1 MINFKESEK
10 VNISPIS
17 NSLLNV
23 FTDNY
28 YLELG
33 NIDYTVIE
41 KILKRE
47 LVAIDEV
54 TCFDIQNIGIG
65 HASKSTKDLRDI
77 LPFIYFEN
85 IQNKERSIQLFITC
99 GLLSK
104 VVANKAETFAPIVLI
119 QVKLVFINGKYYLQS
134 NGIPTENTILFN
146 GLAKSEL
153 SMVNEK
159 AVNSFATIY
168 DIDEF
173 CMQFTRLNNYVVK
186 LENYL
191 TFAFTNLP
199 SIVMDHDRYTL
210 SSNFTSYLG
219 NKYYIPGKEEICN
232 ITKLNDKQ
240 RLAVQRCS
248 LGDNFA
254 ISGVIGTGKTTTL
267 MNIASNTIRKGQKV
281 LYVSSNLSTIEEV
294 ENKFNELEIGN
305 LVANLTDPLLGRSF
319 FQKPKIKKI
328 NITDNNKQLVKAY
341 EVVDEYEKNLTG
353 RVLDFRFVDVIKELL
368 KINKPAEDVEIDD
381 LAGIYKYEGF
391 EIIEAL
397 SRIEKTKKIMPRPK
411 DSLFSNIP
419 VNNDI
424 EYADVPI
431 GIVENL
437 YDYYQRLYILK
448 TELETKY
455 GLIPIPNYAKFKNVV
470 NDIKKVNINEVPKS
484 WITLDQEK
492 YREAK
497 DAFSD
502 FKASVYQI
510 KETKS
515 IIDWEF
521 KNLEGIDVNELIN
534 NILSEYFNESE
545 LDKINNVIFNIDNLR
560 KIAKKSIKIIEEL
573 KEFLADFNKKYDYNG
588 KFDNNW
594 IKDLI
599 GFANFVNENY
609 VYNKW
614 CNLNRCHFFNNEI
627 RKYEEILT
635 NYEVAKEEYYSVF
648 RNYKD
653 YQEGLTK
660 LNKAIETKRPFRQ
673 FSLDELKKI
682 AEDVKK
688 YLVNANNIEK
698 AYSEYESLVG
708 VAFSK
713 EFNASEKF
721 SNFYDY
727 ITTIEKENLKRSFTR
742 ILVLP
747 NADDVHRIAIKFKE
761 QASKVEVL
769 VENFNTFL
777 TFVNLPSKYGQK
789 ALGYDSII
797 QALQELSLYFENVY
811 QTNMLMKKI
820 AKESGEYV
828 RFDSYLRLR
837 SLLKEY
843 ELAEEKLDQSNDYN
857 SLYGVLY
864 KKGQTT
870 LNDVAMLIT
879 SFASYIDY
887 FTDKE
892 SLVKSLDPENNKKI
906 NELLMEA
913 NTNIYFIN
921 DAFNA
926 YNKIFKDG
934 IGEYYYDELDQV
946 IAHWKKLLDAK
957 AELETYLDFTNQIR
971 VLFKHKLFKFANLII
986 NGEVNDI
993 VNIFK
998 YCYYRMVYDTYKKS
1012 IINHISTKNVG
1023 NALRQVVNY
1032 EKIYIENNINELK
1045 KMCSDENVKFENL
1058 DFDAYIDASTGNKYL
1073 YLCDVKTLN
1082 RYISIDKFDLVLVDD
1097 ANLLDADDYDKAVS
1111 AKRVVVAGEESY
1123 RMAVTSS
1130 LITRFRSESLMT
1142 FDYRYVPTPLVVS
1155 NRLKNIHSMITSVDE
1170 KEAGLEVMN
1179 VDGAKYILSLIK
1191 ENPNVVIN
1199 YFTALPNIQRKMFDG
1214 LASLLVKE
1222 GFARDKIIDILR
1234 HQINI
1239 CDLGLG
1245 YFYEADYNIINYDE
1259 YGKQFDQDFSTW
1271 ATNVLLCKK
1280 KIVILSNKSDLD
1292 VIQDLKRTNEN
1303 FFTKYINPTPAKI
1316 NGLSSSI
1323 LDKLATTLKRNKY
1336 DVIGS
1341 YGDLSMILEKKGQIF
1356 VVLLFVNPES
1366 SHFDILSD
1374 YRDYYQANVDKGINT
1389 FVIWLEDIYEDFE
1402 NVKKDLLNKLN
1413 EASSKNS

>member
-33 NIDYTVIE
+33 NIDYTVID

-47 LVAIDEV
+47 LVSVDEV

-65 HASKSTKDLRDI
+65 HASKATKDLRDI

-104 VVANKAETFAPIVLI
+104 IVANKTETFAPIVLI
-119 QVKLVFINGKYYLQS
+119 QVKLVFINGKYYFQS
-134 NGIPTENTILFN
+134 NGIPTENTVLFN

-191 TFAFTNLP
+191 TFAITNLP

-210 SSNFTSYLG
+210 SSNFASYLG

-232 ITKLNDKQ
+232 ITRLNDKQ
-240 RLAVQRCS
+240 RLAVQRSS

-267 MNIASNTIRKGQKV
+267 MNIASNAIRKGQKV
-281 LYVSSNLSTIEEV
+281 LYVSSNVSTIEEV

-319 FQKPKIKKI
+319 FQKPKVKKI
-328 NITDNNKQLVKAY
+328 NIADNNKQLVKAY
-341 EVVDEYEKNLTG
+341 EVVDQYEKNLTG

-368 KINKPAEDVEIDD
+368 KINEPSSDVEIDD
-381 LAGIYKYEGF
+381 LTGIYKYEGY
-391 EIIEAL
+391 EIIDAL
-397 SRIEKTKKIMPRPK
+397 QKIEKTKKLMPRPK

-424 EYADVPI
+424 EYSDVPI
-431 GIVENL
+431 GIVEDL
-437 YDYYQRLYILK
+437 YNYYKALYKLK
-448 TELETKY
+448 NELEKKY
-455 GLIPIPNYAKFKNVV
+455 GLTSIPNYAKFKNVV
-470 NDIKKVNINEVPKS
+470 NDIRKVNINDVPAS
-484 WITLDQEK
+484 WITLNLEK
-492 YREAK
+492 YNEAK
-497 DAFSD
+497 EAFSS
-502 FKASVYQI
+502 FKTNVYQV
-510 KETKS
+510 KETRS

-521 KNLEGIDVNELIN
+521 KNLDEVNVNELIS
-534 NILSEYFNESE
+534 NILGDYFREDE
-545 LDKINNVIFNIDNLR
+545 LEKINNVIFNINNLR
-560 KIAKKSIKIIEEL
+560 KISKNSVKLIEEL
-573 KEFLADFNKKYDYNG
+573 KEFLNDFNKKYDYNG
-588 KFDNNW
+588 KFDSNW

-599 GFANFVNENY
+599 GFSNFVNDNY

-635 NYEVAKEEYYSVF
+635 NYEVAKEEYFSIF
-648 RNYKD
+648 KNYKD
-653 YQEGLTK
+653 YQDGLTK
-660 LNKAIETKRPFRQ
+660 LNKAIETKRPYKQ
-673 FSLDELKKI
+673 LSLEQLQKI
-682 AEDVKK
+682 ASDVKNN
-688 YLVNANNIEK
+688 LVNPNNIDK
-698 AYSEYESLVG
+698 AYSEYENLVG

-713 EFNASEKF
+713 DFNASEKF

-727 ITTIEKENLKRSFTR
+727 ITSVSKENLKRSLTR

-747 NADDVHRIAIKFKE
+747 NSDDVARVAKKFKE
-761 QASKVEVL
+761 QVNKIDVL
-769 VENFNTFL
+769 MDNFNTFL
-777 TFVNLPSKYGQK
+777 TFINLPSKHAQK
-789 ALGYDSII
+789 ALGYDAIMQVI
-797 QALQELSLYFENVY
+797 QEANEYFEKVY
-811 QTNMLMKKI
+811 QTNLVMKKV
-820 AKESGEYV
+820 AKDAGDFV
-828 RFDSYLRLR
+828 KFDSYLRLR
-837 SLLKEY
+837 SLLREY
-843 ELAEEKLDQSNDYN
+843 ELAESALDKSNDYDT
-857 SLYGVLY
+857 LYGELY

-870 LNDVAMLIT
+870 LNDVAVLIT

-887 FTDKE
+887 FTNRE
-892 SLVKSLDPENNKKI
+892 SLVKSLDSENNKRI
-906 NELLMEA
+906 NDILVEA
-913 NTNIYFIN
+913 NTIIANIN
-921 DAFNA
+921 DAFNS

-946 IAHWKKLLDAK
+946 ISHWKKLLDAK
-957 AELETYLDFTNQIR
+957 EELDTYLDFTNQIR
-971 VLFKHKLFKFANLII
+971 VLFRHKLFKFANMII

-993 VNIFK
+993 VNLFK
-998 YCYYRMVYDTYKKS
+998 YRYYKMVYDTYKNS
-1012 IINHISTKNVG
+1012 ILNHISTKNVG

-1032 EKIYIENNINELK
+1032 EKIYIDNNINELK
-1045 KMCSDENVKFENL
+1045 KMCSDENVKFEDL
-1058 DFDAYIDASTGNKYL
+1058 DYDHYIDASTGIKYL

-1142 FDYRYVPTPLVVS
+1142 FDYRYVPTPLVIS
-1155 NRLKNIHSMITSVDE
+1155 NRLKNIHSMITNIDE
-1170 KEAGLEVMN
+1170 ADAGLEVMN
-1179 VDGAKYILSLIK
+1179 VDGSKYILGLIK
-1191 ENPNVVIN
+1191 DNPNVVIN
-1199 YFTALPNIQRKMFDG
+1199 YFTALPHVQRKMFDS

-1222 GFARDKIIDILR
+1222 GFAKDKIVDILR

-1245 YFYEADYNIINYDE
+1245 YFSEADYNIINYDE

-1280 KIVILSNKSDLD
+1280 KIIVLSNKSDLD
-1292 VIQDLKRTNEN
+1292 IIQELKRTNEN
-1303 FFTKYINPTPAKI
+1303 FFTKYINPTPFKI

-1323 LDKLATTLKRNKY
+1323 LDKLAATLKRNKY
-1336 DVIGS
+1336 EVVGS
-1341 YGDLSMILEKKGQIF
+1341 YGDLSMILEKKGEIF

-1389 FVIWLEDIYEDFE
+1389 FVVWLEDIYEDFE
-1402 NVKKDLLNKLN
+1402 KVKKDLLTKLN
-1413 EASSKNS
+1413 NASQNS

>member
-33 NIDYTVIE
+33 NIDYTVID

-47 LVAIDEV
+47 LVSVDEV

-65 HASKSTKDLRDI
+65 HASKATKDLRDI

-104 VVANKAETFAPIVLI
+104 IVANKAETFAPIVLI
-119 QVKLVFINGKYYLQS
+119 QVKLVFINGKYYFQS
-134 NGIPTENTILFN
+134 NGIPTENTVLFN

-191 TFAFTNLP
+191 TFAITNLP

-232 ITKLNDKQ
+232 ITRLNDKQ
-240 RLAVQRCS
+240 RLAVQRSS

-281 LYVSSNLSTIEEV
+281 LYVSSNVSTIEEV

-319 FQKPKIKKI
+319 FQKPKVKKI

-341 EVVDEYEKNLTG
+341 EVVDQYEKNLTG

-368 KINKPAEDVEIDD
+368 KINEPSSDVEIDD
-381 LAGIYKYEGF
+381 LTGIYKYEGY
-391 EIIEAL
+391 EIIDAL
-397 SRIEKTKKIMPRPK
+397 QKIEKTKKLMPRPK

-424 EYADVPI
+424 EYSDVPI
-431 GIVENL
+431 GIVEDL
-437 YDYYQRLYILK
+437 YNYYKALYKLK
-448 TELETKY
+448 NELEKKY
-455 GLIPIPNYAKFKNVV
+455 GLTSIPNYAKFKNVV
-470 NDIKKVNINEVPKS
+470 NDVRKVNINDVPTS
-484 WITLDQEK
+484 WITLNQEK
-492 YREAK
+492 YYEAK
-497 DAFSD
+497 EAFSS
-502 FKASVYQI
+502 FKTNVYQV
-510 KETKS
+510 KETRS

-521 KNLEGIDVNELIN
+521 KNSDEVDVNELIN
-534 NILSEYFNESE
+534 TILGDYFREDE
-545 LDKINNVIFNIDNLR
+545 LEKINNVIFNINNLR
-560 KIAKKSIKIIEEL
+560 KISNNSVKLIEEL
-573 KEFLADFNKKYDYNG
+573 KEFLNDFNKKYDYNG
-588 KFDNNW
+588 KFDSNW

-599 GFANFVNENY
+599 GFSNFINDNY

-635 NYEVAKEEYYSVF
+635 NYEIAKEEYFSIF
-648 RNYKD
+648 KNYKD
-653 YQEGLTK
+653 YQDGLNK
-660 LNKAIETKRPFRQ
+660 LNKAIESKRPYKQ
-673 FSLDELKKI
+673 LSLEQLKKI
-682 AEDVKK
+682 ANDVKNN
-688 YLVNANNIEK
+688 LINPNNIEK
-698 AYSEYESLVG
+698 AYSEYENLVG

-713 EFNASEKF
+713 DFNASEKF

-727 ITTIEKENLKRSFTR
+727 ITSVSKENLKRSLTR

-747 NADDVHRIAIKFKE
+747 NSDDVARIAKKFKE
-761 QASKVEVL
+761 QVNKIDVL
-769 VENFNTFL
+769 MDNFNTFL
-777 TFVNLPSKYGQK
+777 TFINLPSKHAQK
-789 ALGYDSII
+789 ALGYDAIMQVI
-797 QALQELSLYFENVY
+797 QEANEYFEKVY
-811 QTNMLMKKI
+811 QTNLVMKKV
-820 AKESGEYV
+820 AKDAGDFVKFE
-828 RFDSYLRLR
+828 SYLRLR

-843 ELAEEKLDQSNDYN
+843 ELAENALDKSNDYET
-857 SLYGVLY
+857 LYGELY

-870 LNDVAMLIT
+870 LNDVAVLIT

-892 SLVKSLDPENNKKI
+892 ALVKSLDSENNKRI
-906 NELLMEA
+906 NDILIEA
-913 NTNIYFIN
+913 NTIIANIN
-921 DAFNA
+921 DTFNS

-957 AELETYLDFTNQIR
+957 EELDTYLDFTNQIR
-971 VLFKHKLFKFANLII
+971 VLFRHKLFKFANMII

-993 VNIFK
+993 VNLFK
-998 YCYYRMVYDTYKKS
+998 YRYYKMVYDTYKNS
-1012 IINHISTKNVG
+1012 ILNHISTKNVG

-1032 EKIYIENNINELK
+1032 EKIYIDNNINELK
-1045 KMCSDENVKFENL
+1045 KMCSDENVKFEDL
-1058 DFDAYIDASTGNKYL
+1058 DYDRYIDASTGIKYL

-1142 FDYRYVPTPLVVS
+1142 LDYRYVPTPLVIS
-1155 NRLKNIHSMITSVDE
+1155 NRLKNIHSMITNVDE
-1170 KEAGLEVMN
+1170 ADAGLEVMN
-1179 VDGAKYILSLIK
+1179 VDGPKYILSLIK
-1191 ENPNVVIN
+1191 DNPNVVVN
-1199 YFTALPNIQRKMFDG
+1199 YFTALPNVQRKMFDS

-1222 GFARDKIIDILR
+1222 GFAKDKIIDILR

-1280 KIVILSNKSDLD
+1280 KIIVLSNKSDLD
-1292 VIQDLKRTNEN
+1292 IIQELKRTNEN
-1303 FFTKYINPTPAKI
+1303 FFTKYINPTPFKI

-1323 LDKLATTLKRNKY
+1323 LDKLAATLKRNKY
-1336 DVIGS
+1336 EVVGS

-1389 FVIWLEDIYEDFE
+1389 FVVWLEDIYEDFE
-1402 NVKKDLLNKLN
+1402 RVKKDLLTKLN
-1413 EASSKNS
+1413 NASQNS

>member
-23 FTDNY
+23 ITDNY

-33 NIDYTVIE
+33 NIDYTVID

-47 LVAIDEV
+47 LVSVDEV

-65 HASKSTKDLRDI
+65 HASKATKDLRDI

-104 VVANKAETFAPIVLI
+104 IVANKAETFAPIVLI
-119 QVKLVFINGKYYLQS
+119 QVKLVFINGKYYFQS
-134 NGIPTENTILFN
+134 NGIPTENTVLFN

-191 TFAFTNLP
+191 TFAITNLP

-232 ITKLNDKQ
+232 ITRLNDKQ
-240 RLAVQRCS
+240 RLAVQRSS

-281 LYVSSNLSTIEEV
+281 LYVSSNVSTIEEV

-319 FQKPKIKKI
+319 FQKPKVKKI

-341 EVVDEYEKNLTG
+341 EVVDQYEKNLTG

-368 KINKPAEDVEIDD
+368 KINEPSSDVEIDD
-381 LAGIYKYEGF
+381 LTGIYKYEGY
-391 EIIEAL
+391 EIIDAL
-397 SRIEKTKKIMPRPK
+397 QKIEKTKKLMPRPK

-424 EYADVPI
+424 EYSDVPI
-431 GIVENL
+431 GIVEDL
-437 YDYYQRLYILK
+437 YNYYKALYKLK
-448 TELETKY
+448 NELEKKY
-455 GLIPIPNYAKFKNVV
+455 GLTSIPNYAKFKNVV
-470 NDIKKVNINEVPKS
+470 NDVRKVNINDVPTS
-484 WITLDQEK
+484 WITLNQEK
-492 YREAK
+492 YYEAK
-497 DAFSD
+497 EAFSS
-502 FKASVYQI
+502 FKTNVYQV
-510 KETKS
+510 KETRS

-521 KNLEGIDVNELIN
+521 KNSDEVDVNELIN
-534 NILSEYFNESE
+534 NILGDYFREDE
-545 LDKINNVIFNIDNLR
+545 LEKINNVIFNINNLR
-560 KIAKKSIKIIEEL
+560 KISNNSVKLIEEL
-573 KEFLADFNKKYDYNG
+573 KEFLNDFNKKYDYNG
-588 KFDNNW
+588 KFDSNW

-599 GFANFVNENY
+599 GFSNFINDNY

-635 NYEVAKEEYYSVF
+635 NYEIAKEEYFSIF
-648 RNYKD
+648 KNYKD
-653 YQEGLTK
+653 YQDGLNK
-660 LNKAIETKRPFRQ
+660 LNKAIEAKRPYKQ
-673 FSLDELKKI
+673 LSLEQLKKI
-682 AEDVKK
+682 ANDVKNN
-688 YLVNANNIEK
+688 LINPNNIDK
-698 AYSEYESLVG
+698 AYSEYENLVG

-713 EFNASEKF
+713 DFNASEKF

-727 ITTIEKENLKRSFTR
+727 ITSVSKENLKRSLTR

-747 NADDVHRIAIKFKE
+747 NSDDVARIAKKFKE
-761 QASKVEVL
+761 QVSKIDVL
-769 VENFNTFL
+769 MDNFNTFL
-777 TFVNLPSKYGQK
+777 TFINLPSKHAQK
-789 ALGYDSII
+789 ALGYDAIMQVI
-797 QALQELSLYFENVY
+797 QEANEYFEKVY
-811 QTNMLMKKI
+811 QTNLVMKKI
-820 AKESGEYV
+820 AKDAGDFVKFE
-828 RFDSYLRLR
+828 SYLRLR

-843 ELAEEKLDQSNDYN
+843 ELAENALDNSNDYDT
-857 SLYGVLY
+857 LYGGLY

-870 LNDVAMLIT
+870 LNDVAVLIT

-892 SLVKSLDPENNKKI
+892 ALVKSLDSENNKRI
-906 NELLMEA
+906 NDILIEA
-913 NTNIYFIN
+913 NTIIANIN
-921 DAFNA
+921 DAFNS

-957 AELETYLDFTNQIR
+957 EELDTYLDFTNQIR
-971 VLFKHKLFKFANLII
+971 VLFRHKLFKFANMII
-986 NGEVNDI
+986 NGEVSDI
-993 VNIFK
+993 VNLFK
-998 YCYYRMVYDTYKKS
+998 YRYYKMVYDTYKNS
-1012 IINHISTKNVG
+1012 ILNHISTKNVG

-1032 EKIYIENNINELK
+1032 EKIYIDNNINELK
-1045 KMCSDENVKFENL
+1045 KMCSDENVKFEDL
-1058 DFDAYIDASTGNKYL
+1058 DYDRYIDASTGIKYL

-1082 RYISIDKFDLVLVDD
+1082 RYISIDKFELVLVDD

-1142 FDYRYVPTPLVVS
+1142 FDYRYVPTPLVIS
-1155 NRLKNIHSMITSVDE
+1155 NRLKNIHSMITNVDE
-1170 KEAGLEVMN
+1170 ADAGLEVMN
-1179 VDGAKYILSLIK
+1179 VDGPKYILSLIK
-1191 ENPNVVIN
+1191 DNPNVVVN
-1199 YFTALPNIQRKMFDG
+1199 YFTALPNIQRKMFDS

-1222 GFARDKIIDILR
+1222 GFAKDKIVDILR

-1280 KIVILSNKSDLD
+1280 KIIVLSNKSDLD
-1292 VIQDLKRTNEN
+1292 IIQELKKTNEN
-1303 FFTKYINPTPAKI
+1303 FFTKYINPTPFKI

-1323 LDKLATTLKRNKY
+1323 LDKLAATLKRNKY
-1336 DVIGS
+1336 EVVGS

-1389 FVIWLEDIYEDFE
+1389 FVVWLEDIYEDFE
-1402 NVKKDLLNKLN
+1402 KVKKDLLTKLN
-1413 EASSKNS
+1413 NASQNS

>member
-33 NIDYTVIE
+33 NIDYTVID

-47 LVAIDEV
+47 LVSIDEV

-104 VVANKAETFAPIVLI
+104 IVANKAETFAPIVLI

-134 NGIPTENTILFN
+134 NGIPTENTVLFN

-191 TFAFTNLP
+191 TFAITNLP

-210 SSNFTSYLG
+210 SSNFSSYLG

-232 ITKLNDKQ
+232 ITRLNDKQ
-240 RLAVQRCS
+240 RLAVQRSS

-267 MNIASNTIRKGQKV
+267 MNIASNTIKNGQKV
-281 LYVSSNLSTIEEV
+281 LYVSSNVSTIEEV

-319 FQKPKIKKI
+319 FQKPKVKKI
-328 NITDNNKQLVKAY
+328 NIVDNNKQLVKAY
-341 EVVDEYEKNLTG
+341 SVVDQYEKNLTG

-368 KINKPAEDVEIDD
+368 KINEPDSDVEIDD
-381 LAGIYKYEGF
+381 LTGIYKYEGY

-397 SRIEKTKKIMPRPK
+397 QRIEKTKKVMPRPK

-424 EYADVPI
+424 EYSDVPI
-431 GIVENL
+431 GIVEDL
-437 YDYYQRLYILK
+437 YNYYKALYKLK
-448 TELETKY
+448 NELEKKY
-455 GLIPIPNYAKFKNVV
+455 GLTSIPNYAKFKNVV
-470 NDIKKVNINEVPKS
+470 NDIRKVNISDVPSS
-484 WITLDQEK
+484 WISLDLEK
-492 YREAK
+492 YYEAK
-497 DAFSD
+497 EAFAS
-502 FKASVYQI
+502 FKTNVYQV

-521 KNLEGIDVNELIN
+521 KNVEDINVNELIN
-534 NILSEYFNESE
+534 NILGDYFKEDE
-545 LDKINNVIFNIDNLR
+545 LEKINNVIFNINNLR
-560 KIAKKSIKIIEEL
+560 KISNNSVKLIDEL
-573 KEFLADFNKKYDYNG
+573 KEFLNDFNKKYDYNG
-588 KFDNNW
+588 KFDSSW

-599 GFANFVNENY
+599 GFSNFINDNY

-635 NYEVAKEEYYSVF
+635 NYETAKEEYFSIF
-648 RNYKD
+648 KNYKD
-653 YQEGLTK
+653 YQEGLNK
-660 LNKAIETKRPFRQ
+660 LNKAIEANRPYKQ
-673 FSLDELKKI
+673 VSLDQLKKI
-682 AEDVKK
+682 ASDVKN
-688 YLVNANNIEK
+688 YLINPNNIEK
-698 AYSEYESLVG
+698 AYSEYENLVG

-713 EFNASEKF
+713 DFNASEKF

-727 ITTIEKENLKRSFTR
+727 ITSVSKENLKRSFTR

-747 NADDVHRIAIKFKE
+747 NSDDVARIARSFKE
-761 QASKVEVL
+761 QVNKIDVL
-769 VENFNTFL
+769 MDNFDTFL
-777 TFVNLPSKYGQK
+777 TFINLPSKHAQK
-789 ALGYDSII
+789 ALGYDAII
-797 QALQELSLYFENVY
+797 QAIQEANDYFEKVY
-811 QTNMLMKKI
+811 QTNQVMKKV
-820 AKESGEYV
+820 AKETSDFV
-828 RFDSYLRLR
+828 KFDLYLRLR

-843 ELAEEKLDQSNDYN
+843 ELAEDSLDKSNDYN
-857 SLYGVLY
+857 TLYGELY

-887 FTDKE
+887 FTDKQA
-892 SLVKSLDPENNKKI
+892 LVNSLDQDNNKHI
-906 NELLMEA
+906 NDILVEA
-913 NTNIYFIN
+913 NTIIANIN
-921 DAFNA
+921 DSFNS

-957 AELETYLDFTNQIR
+957 EELDTYLDFTNQIR
-971 VLFKHKLFKFANLII
+971 VLFRHKLFKFANMII
-986 NGEVNDI
+986 NGEVSDI
-993 VNIFK
+993 VNLFK
-998 YCYYRMVYDTYKKS
+998 YRYYKMVYDTYKNS
-1012 IINHISTKNVG
+1012 ILNHISTKNVG

-1032 EKIYIENNINELK
+1032 EKIYIDNNINELK
-1045 KMCSDENVKFENL
+1045 KMCSDENVKFEDL
-1058 DFDAYIDASTGNKYL
+1058 DYDHYIDASTGIKYL

-1111 AKRVVVAGEESY
+1111 AKRVIVAGEESY

-1142 FDYRYVPTPLVVS
+1142 FDYRYVPTPLVIS
-1155 NRLKNIHSMITSVDE
+1155 NRLKNIHSMITKVDE
-1170 KEAGLEVMN
+1170 AEAGLEVMN
-1179 VDGAKYILSLIK
+1179 VDGPKYILGLIK
-1191 ENPNVVIN
+1191 DNPNVVIN
-1199 YFTALPNIQRKMFDG
+1199 YFTALPHVQRKMFDS

-1222 GFARDKIIDILR
+1222 GFAKDKIVDILR

-1259 YGKQFDQDFSTW
+1259 YGKQFYQDFSTW

-1280 KIVILSNKSDLD
+1280 KIIVLSNKSDLD
-1292 VIQDLKRTNEN
+1292 IIQELKRTNEN

-1323 LDKLATTLKRNKY
+1323 LDKLASTLKRNKY
-1336 DVIGS
+1336 EVIGS
-1341 YGDLSMILEKKGQIF
+1341 YGDLSMILEKKGEIY

-1389 FVIWLEDIYEDFE
+1389 FVVWLEDIYEDFE
-1402 NVKKDLLNKLN
+1402 GVKKDLLTKLCN
-1413 EASSKNS
+1413 ASQNS